1 MVGGVGVRL
10 GRGDVEGARAL
21 RESRYYPRS
30 MSLRSLSERLIMML
44 PATLV
49 ARAYALLRDVNRSLR
64 RSRTPAL

>member
-1 MVGGVGVRL
+1 
-10 GRGDVEGARAL
+10 
-21 RESRYYPRS
+21 
-30 MSLRSLSERLIMML
+30 MML